1 MPVAVGHQDP
11 AFVHEAFL
19 YRDSEE
25 FVLGLL
31 RFIRAGT
38 EKGEPVFVVL
48 SAEKIARLK
57 DALGEDADHVLFA
70 DMAEIGA
77 NPARIIAAWRERAA
91 GLTEYGAQRDMWRM
105 TSWLEKAQQAQPSGA
120 AAPKSFMTSWM
131 RTGVSASG
139 DRNSKA

>member
-1 MPVAVGHQDP
+1 MTVAPSHRDH

-57 DALGEDADHVLFA
+57 DALRLTARFWSLAWVWTKPA
-70 DMAEIGA
+70 AE
-77 NPARIIAAWRERAA
+77 AAW
-91 GLTEYGAQRDMWRM
+91 
-105 TSWLEKAQQAQPSGA
+105 KK
-120 AAPKSFMTSWM
+120 AAP
-131 RTGVSASG
+131 
-139 DRNSKA
+139 